1 MKLKLQLL
9 KLNVRIKL
17 QIQQFLLDL
26 NLQRLILLK
35 LHPIT
40 QLRALILIIN
50 NLISRIRLEFENQ
63 NQEDQKVEFQ
73 DERNQ
78 NLKIIIDQSLEI
90 LKSQQNQHLLSQNDL
105 QPENLLKIFQV
116 QFIITIAQM
125 LKQVMKQLQPK
136 DDFKLQNMGIRIK
149 GKRKRELLKV
159 LTMDQLLHQLQLNLI
174 E

>member
-9 KLNVRIKL
+9 KQNVRIKL

-26 NLQRLILLK
+26 NQQRLILLK

-90 LKSQQNQHLLSQNDL
+90 LKFQQNQHLLSQNDL

-116 QFIITIAQM
+116 QFIITTAQM

-136 DDFKLQNMGIRIK
+136 DDFKPQNMEIRTK

-159 LTMDQLLHQLQLNLI
+159 LTMDQ
-174 E
+174 

>member
-17 QIQQFLLDL
+17 QIQSFLLDL
-26 NLQRLILLK
+26 NQQRLILLK

-90 LKSQQNQHLLSQNDL
+90 LKSQQNQHRLSQNDL
-105 QPENLLKIFQV
+105 LPENLLKIFQV

-136 DDFKLQNMGIRIK
+136 DDFKPQNMEIRTK

-159 LTMDQLLHQLQLNLI
+159 LTMDQ
-174 E
+174 

>member
-1 MKLKLQLL
+1 
-9 KLNVRIKL
+9 
-17 QIQQFLLDL
+17 
-26 NLQRLILLK
+26 
-35 LHPIT
+35 
-40 QLRALILIIN
+40 LIIN

-116 QFIITIAQM
+116 QFIITIA
-125 LKQVMKQLQPK
+125 
-136 DDFKLQNMGIRIK
+136 
-149 GKRKRELLKV
+149 
-159 LTMDQLLHQLQLNLI
+159 
-174 E
+174 

>member
-17 QIQQFLLDL
+17 QIQSFLLDL
-26 NLQRLILLK
+26 NQQRLILLK

-90 LKSQQNQHLLSQNDL
+90 LKSQLNQHLLSQNDL
-105 QPENLLKIFQV
+105 LPENLLKIFQV

-136 DDFKLQNMGIRIK
+136 DDFKPQNMEIRTK

-159 LTMDQLLHQLQLNLI
+159 LTMDQ
-174 E
+174 

>member
-1 MKLKLQLL
+1 MKLKLQHL
-9 KLNVRIKL
+9 KLNVKIKL
-17 QIQQFLLDL
+17 QIQSFLLDL
-26 NLQRLILLK
+26 NQQRLILLK

-40 QLRALILIIN
+40 QLRALTLIIN

-90 LKSQQNQHLLSQNDL
+90 LKSQQNRHLLSQNDL
-105 QPENLLKIFQV
+105 QPENLLKISQV

-159 LTMDQLLHQLQLNLI
+159 LTMDQ
-174 E
+174 

>member
-9 KLNVRIKL
+9 KLNVKIKL

-26 NLQRLILLK
+26 NQQRLILLK

-90 LKSQQNQHLLSQNDL
+90 LKSQQNQHRLSQNDL
-105 QPENLLKIFQV
+105 LPENLLKIFQV

-136 DDFKLQNMGIRIK
+136 DDFKPQNMEIRTK

-159 LTMDQLLHQLQLNLI
+159 LTMDQ
-174 E
+174 